1 MKLTA
6 MLAAAG
12 VSMLLAIAGC
22 STLKNIASGTVTVPT
37 SKIVAAASGVDTAE
51 QLAGTYI
58 QYCSPATQP
67 AGCSNAAIVQIV
79 PAVRSVRAARN
90 AAEQWIVDNPS
101 ATVGPESL
109 VDAITNAN
117 NALATIEAQYSVA
130 SVVK

>member
-1 MKLTA
+1 MKRL
-6 MLAAAG
+6 LLFVAAAC
-12 VSMLLAIAGC
+12 LCALAGC
-22 STLKNIASGTVTVPT
+22 STLESIASGTTTVPT

-79 PAVRSVRAARN
+79 PAVRSLRAARN

-101 ATVGPESL
+101 ATVGPASL

-117 NALATIEAQYSVA
+117 NALSTIEAQYSV
-130 SVVK
+130 STVVK